1 MYVVVTLA
9 NEDQLD
15 CHMRDRVYHLFYRD
29 SDSGQFFSAT
39 IPYTYLWGYL
49 ARGQCDYC
57 AF

>member
-15 CHMRDRVYHLFYRD
+15 CHMRDRVYHLFY
-29 SDSGQFFSAT
+29 
-39 IPYTYLWGYL
+39 PYTYLWGYL